1 MNLRRWTFTL
11 GLVALVAAVAAA
23 GWWRFGRTVVVDTV
37 TVQIGAVPVPVRGPG
52 SVQARVPIT
61 VASRLTATVT
71 AMHADVGDSVR
82 AGQLLATL
90 DDRDLQARLSVV
102 ASQRETQQRSLE
114 AAQAT
119 LRKAQADLALALSR
133 QQRDAALG
141 AQGFLS
147 AAGLEASAASQ
158 QSALAAVQGAE
169 ATLAARRAEQATQQH
184 ELAAAAT
191 TASYTRLLAPMDALV
206 VQRLAEPGSTVV
218 PGSPLLKLVDP
229 ASVWVAMRVDEAQV
243 ARIQPGQAARITLRS
258 GSVHAGRVVRIARQT
273 DAATREIDVFVAFD
287 TVPAGFAIDQ
297 EAVVT
302 VDTGMVTG
310 LRLPITALMA
320 HPDGRRGVLRVVDGR
335 TRFAAVRTGAGDGDA
350 VLVLQGL
357 AAGDVV
363 AAPAAGL
370 REGQRVTPAR

>member
-1 MNLRRWTFTL
+1 MNLKRWILTL
-11 GLVALVAAVAAA
+11 GLLVLVTAVAAA
-23 GWWRFGRTVVVDTV
+23 GWWRFGRAVVVETATV
-37 TVQIGAVPVPVRGPG
+37 ESGAVPVAVRGPG

-71 AMHADVGDSVR
+71 AVHADVGDTVR

-102 ASQRETQQRSLE
+102 ASQRETQQHNLE

-119 LRKAQADLALALSR
+119 LRKAQADLALARSR

-147 AAGLEASAASQ
+147 AAGLDASAAGRQ
-158 QSALAAVQGAE
+158 AAVAAVQGAE
-169 ATLAARRAEQATQQH
+169 AALAARQAEMATQRH
-184 ELAAAAT
+184 ELAAAQT
-191 TASYTRLLAPMDALV
+191 TASYTRLLAPMDAVV

-243 ARIQPGQAARITLRS
+243 ARIRPGQAAQITLRS
-258 GSVHAGRVVRIARQT
+258 GSVHAGHVVRIARQT
-273 DAATREIDVFVAFD
+273 DAATRELDVFVGFD
-287 TVPAGFAIDQ
+287 TMPAGFAIDQ

-302 VDTGMVTG
+302 VDTGSLSG
-310 LRLPITALMA
+310 LRLPTSALLT

-363 AAPAAGL
+363 ATPAAGL
-370 REGQRVTPAR
+370 REGRRVTPAR